1 MIIPIINKSTTT
13 EIHFKVFNSIEN
25 VNSKHW
31 NEVVGDKNIYAS
43 LPYLS
48 AMEKSL
54 GDELGFR
61 YLLFYN
67 QDSIPVAVSVVE
79 CLNFIDKGLSD
90 KQEVCRIRNTIKRRL
105 LTTKGIRLMTCGTP
119 FASGENGFVFSDKI
133 SSDVAYEHLAK
144 ALIELQKIEKKTAS
158 TPVILFKELFP
169 NSFES
174 GKALSNKGFSEFQ
187 IEVNMIMQIS
197 PTWKNLN
204 DYLNAMVTK
213 FRTKAKTALRK
224 SENLLIIDMNLNEI
238 EFHKDKLHSLYIQ
251 VLNKSSVQFGALN
264 KESFVHLKRNLREDF
279 IIKGYFLGM
288 ELVGFS
294 SSFIF
299 NSILDA
305 NYVGINYELNQ
316 EYAIYQR
323 MLYDYIEL
331 AITRNCSE
339 LRFGRTAEEIK
350 SSVGATPVPM
360 KLFIRHRNLIANRI
374 LRAIVGTIKPSE
386 YELRKPFKQIESNE
400 AK

>member
-1 MIIPIINKSTTT
+1 MIIPIINKNPTTGMNV
-13 EIHFKVFNSIEN
+13 KVFHSTEMITSND
-25 VNSKHW
+25 W
-31 NEVVGDKNIYAS
+31 NQVVQKKNIYAS

-54 GDELGFR
+54 GSELGFR

-67 QDSIPVAVSVVE
+67 HDSIPVAVGVVQ

-105 LTTKGIRLMTCGTP
+105 LTTSGIRMMTCGTP
-119 FASGENGFVFSDKI
+119 FASGENGFVFSDAI
-133 SSDVAYEHLAK
+133 ASDVAYEHLAK
-144 ALIELQKIEKKTAS
+144 ALVELQKEEKKKAN
-158 TPVILFKELFP
+158 TPVVLFKELFP

-174 GKALSNKGFSEFQ
+174 GSSLSKKGFSEFQ
-187 IEVNMIMQIS
+187 IDVNMIMQIS
-197 PTWKNLN
+197 PSWKNLN

-224 SENLLIIDMNLNEI
+224 SEELIVVDIDKEKMEI
-238 EFHKDKLHSLYIQ
+238 YKEKIQELYLQ
-251 VLNKSSVQFGALN
+251 VLDKSSFQFGALN
-264 KESFVHLKRNLREDF
+264 AESFLNLKQNLGNDF
-279 IIKGYFLGM
+279 IVRGYFLDS

-294 SSFIF
+294 SSFLF

-331 AITRNCSE
+331 AITRNCGE

-360 KLFIRHRNLIANRI
+360 KLFIRHRNPIANRI
-374 LRAIVGTIKPSE
+374 LRAIVGTIKPSD
-386 YELRKPFKQIESNE
+386 YELRKPFKQIDR
-400 AK
+400 